1 MPPVLAGLVV
11 FAASAAVLV
20 LEILAGRLL
29 APYVGVTLETYTGI
43 IGVVLA
49 GIAVGSWY
57 GGRLADRLNPRAML
71 GPTHVLGGVLA
82 LLILPLVTFFG
93 ATLRGGGPVAI
104 VVLATAGFFA
114 PAAVLSAVTPTVIK
128 IQLGDLDHT
137 GQVVGRLS
145 ALATAGAIFG
155 TFLTGF
161 VLIAQLSSRAIVLG
175 LGVLLLL
182 AGAVLWW
189 WLSPR
194 EEGRPAL
201 VAVLAL
207 LAVGLTGAT
216 PVPCDY
222 ETAYYCAEVRE
233 DPDNPSGRLLLLDS
247 MKHSYVDLADETH
260 LEFGYMKVFGDVLA
274 AAAPAD
280 EPLRA
285 LHVGGGAMSLPRYLD
300 ATRPGSHSTVLE
312 IDPELAEIAEEELG
326 FESTDSIEVVT
337 GDARMALEDMARGQR
352 DGSGYDVV
360 VGDAFGGLA
369 VPWHLTTLEVV
380 ELIREVSADD
390 AVYMLNLIDRPPL
403 GFARAEAATLAAG
416 FAHVAVVAE
425 PARLAGEQGGNFVL
439 LASDAPLPLDELRAE
454 IADRGG
460 DQAVIN
466 GEEVQ
471 AFAGDAPV
479 LTDDYAPVDQ
489 LITPY
494 AG

>member
-1 MPPVLAGLVV
+1 MPPVLAGLIV

-104 VVLATAGFFA
+104 VVLSTVGFFA

-161 VLIAQLSSRAIVLG
+161 VLVARFPSRAIVLG

-182 AGAVLWW
+182 AGGALWW
-189 WLSPR
+189 WLHPR
-194 EEGRPAL
+194 EQGRPAV
-201 VAVLAL
+201 VALLAL

-222 ETAYYCAEVRE
+222 ETAYYCAEVIE
-233 DPDNPSGRLLLLDS
+233 DPDNPSGRLLRLDS
-247 MKHSYVDLADETH
+247 LKHSYVDLADEAH
-260 LEFGYMKVFGDVLA
+260 LEFGYLRVLGDVLTV
-274 AAAPAD
+274 AAPPG
-280 EPLRA
+280 EPLEA
-285 LHVGGGAMSLPRYLD
+285 LHIGGGAMSLPRYLA

-312 IDPELAEIAEEELG
+312 IDPQLVEIAEEEFG
-326 FESTDSIEVVT
+326 FEPTDAIEVRT
-337 GDARMALEDMARGQR
+337 GDARMALEDGV
-352 DGSGYDVV
+352 GSGYDVV

-369 VPWHLTTLEVV
+369 VPWHLTTLEMV
-380 ELIREVSADD
+380 ELIREASAED
-390 AVYMLNLIDRPPL
+390 AIYMLNLIDRPPL
-403 GFARAEAATLAAG
+403 GFARAKAATLAAG

-425 PARLAGEQGGNFVL
+425 PDRLAGDEGGNFVL
-439 LASDAPLPLDELRAE
+439 LASDAPLPLDGLRAQ
-454 IADRGG
+454 IAERGG
-460 DQAVIN
+460 DQAVIA
-466 GEEVQ
+466 GEEVE
-471 AFAGDAPV
+471 AFVGDAPV

-494 AG
+494 TG